1 MFDGGCRPTIPRAWK
16 GSRPWLQPRV
26 RPAPQ
31 KCRRKR
37 LGVLEF
43 WHHIRTCLR
52 AWWIWLGIAMLLLQ
66 TGIWLGALLAG
77 SLAFLFY
84 YTSPHSHSAV
94 YPLEPDLL
102 TASDEFSGHSGRHDG
117 HATGFTL
124 TMWRFA
130 ITGSGVAR
138 HGTRR
143 CTAMDA
149 KCTF

>member
-1 MFDGGCRPTIPRAWK
+1 MILIFDGGSRPAIPSAWK
-16 GSRPWLQPRV
+16 ESRPWLQPRV

-31 KCRRKR
+31 KRRRKP
-37 LGVLEF
+37 LGVPEF

-52 AWWIWLGIAMLLLQ
+52 AWWIWLGIAMLLLR

-77 SLAFLFY
+77 CGAFLFY

-117 HATGFTL
+117 HATGL
-124 TMWRFA
+124 R
-130 ITGSGVAR
+130 
-138 HGTRR
+138 
-143 CTAMDA
+143 
-149 KCTF
+149 